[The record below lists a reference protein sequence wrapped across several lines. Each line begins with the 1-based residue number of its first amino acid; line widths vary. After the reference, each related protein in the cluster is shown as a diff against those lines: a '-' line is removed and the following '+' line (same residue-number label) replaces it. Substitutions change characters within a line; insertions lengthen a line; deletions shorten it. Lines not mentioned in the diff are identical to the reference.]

1 MFVTAIPYLILL
13 VISIA
18 PRGSAFSDPLGIVYA
33 PAMVKR
39 QAFTGSLGGSVPA
52 ITDTGNAER
61 PYGVDGDTFTDYA
74 SAAERSCNNQF
85 NSCQLIANTDS
96 SASFS
101 LQDCQDQLSQCALPG
116 AHCMLTSV
124 AKCMAVNSST
134 QKVDH
139 AMRQTTTSEESA
151 SNTIAGTLA
160 QTTFPYDD
168 EFDLVCDL

>member
-1 MFVTAIPYLILL
+1 MFITAIPYLILL
-13 VISIA
+13 VISIV

-101 LQDCQDQLSQCALPG
+101 LQDCQNQL
-116 AHCMLTSV
+116 TE
-124 AKCMAVNSST
+124 CMAVNPAT
-134 QKVDH
+134 QKVDY
-139 AMRQTTTSEESA
+139 AKLQTTTSEESA
-151 SNTIAGTLA
+151 SNTIAGSLA
-160 QTTFPYDD
+160 QTTIPYDD